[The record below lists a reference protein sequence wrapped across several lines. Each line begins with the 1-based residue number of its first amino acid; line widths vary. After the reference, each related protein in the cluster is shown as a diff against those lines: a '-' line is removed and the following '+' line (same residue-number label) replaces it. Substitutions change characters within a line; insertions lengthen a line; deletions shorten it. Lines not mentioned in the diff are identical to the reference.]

1 MIAISDKQEEMLA
14 FIENF
19 VSHKGYSPTYEEI
32 KTGLSISS
40 KSLVNYHLDVL
51 ENAQLLSRAAN
62 TPRSIQLKNG
72 QQATQLSFANVTK
85 ENAPANALQ
94 LDHADMLE
102 LTFGA
107 VAETNGL
114 CALKIEDDTVATT
127 FADHGDVVIFKNQKH
142 AQNGEVVAVKLPT
155 QKEIL
160 FQRYFRE
167 NGHVRL
173 QSPDKTLVELFVM
186 PEAVEIQG
194 KVVAVIRQVN

>member
-1 MIAISDKQEEMLA
+1 MIGISDKQEQMLA

-19 VSHKGYSPTYEEI
+19 VSHKGYPPTYEEI
-32 KTGLSISS
+32 RSGLNISS

-51 ENAQLLSRAAN
+51 EGAQLLSRESN

-72 QQATQLSFANVTK
+72 GQATQLSFANLAQKSSST
-85 ENAPANALQ
+85 NLFQ
-94 LDHADMLE
+94 MDQADMLE

-107 VAETNGL
+107 VTDTNGL
-114 CALKIEDDTVATT
+114 QALKIEDGVVAGT
-127 FADHGDVVIFKNQKH
+127 FADPGDVVILKNQNH
-142 AQNGEVVAVKLPT
+142 AKNGEVVAIKLPT
-155 QKEIL
+155 QSEIL

-173 QSPDKTLVELFVM
+173 QSPNKTLVEMFVM